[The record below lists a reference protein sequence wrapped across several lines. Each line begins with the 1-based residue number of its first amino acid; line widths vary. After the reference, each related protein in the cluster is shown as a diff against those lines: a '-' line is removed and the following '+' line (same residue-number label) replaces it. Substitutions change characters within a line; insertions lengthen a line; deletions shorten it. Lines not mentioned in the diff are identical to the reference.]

1 MDYILTN
8 TGKRMSV
15 DNVMKDRFGNLQMQ
29 FLETKLEV
37 SREELETILRS
48 YDETKI
54 LTLFTDGDAEQNAYS
69 NYSALDEVTV
79 KYDAV
84 VQEARPAVKAK
95 EAVVDENNQIL
106 EPAVEAQEAIPE
118 IRDNVITVTMAK
130 LSLVEIQLQELR
142 SDVND
147 LNLGMAEM
155 LGV

>member
-15 DNVMKDRFGNLQMQ
+15 ENVMKDRFGNLQLQ

-37 SREELETILRS
+37 SREELETIFRS

-54 LTLFTDGDAEQNAYS
+54 LILFTEGDLEQNTYS

-79 KYDAV
+79 KYGV
-84 VQEARPAVKAK
+84 VIQEAKPAVQAK

-106 EPAVEAQEAIPE
+106 VPAIDAQEAIPE
-118 IRDNVITVTMAK
+118 VRDNVITVTMGK
-130 LSLVEIQLQELR
+130 LSMVEIQLQELR
-142 SDVND
+142 SNVND
-147 LNLGMAEM
+147 LNLGMAEI

>member
-15 DNVMKDRFGNLQMQ
+15 DNVMKDRFGNLQLQ

-54 LTLFTDGDAEQNAYS
+54 LTLFTEGDMEQNTYS

-79 KYDAV
+79 KYGAV
-84 VQEARPAVKAK
+84 VQEAKPAVKAK
-95 EAVVDENNQIL
+95 EAVIDENNQIL
-106 EPAVEAQEAIPE
+106 APAVEAQEAVPE
-118 IRDNVITVTMAK
+118 VRDNVITVTMAK
-130 LSLVEIQLQELR
+130 LSMVEIQLQELR

-147 LNLGMAEM
+147 LNLGMAEI